1 MQRYSY
7 DLVSAGAG
15 ALACTSFFVAQGQDP
30 WTALSIT
37 AAATVT
43 ALVRSRTAHLLT
55 IVLQQVHLLHSSTK
69 LFKARYRSQVA
80 NELLFEKEL

>member
-55 IVLQQVHLLHSSTK
+55 TVLQQVHFFRSTTK
-69 LFKARYRSQVA
+69 LKACYRSQVA